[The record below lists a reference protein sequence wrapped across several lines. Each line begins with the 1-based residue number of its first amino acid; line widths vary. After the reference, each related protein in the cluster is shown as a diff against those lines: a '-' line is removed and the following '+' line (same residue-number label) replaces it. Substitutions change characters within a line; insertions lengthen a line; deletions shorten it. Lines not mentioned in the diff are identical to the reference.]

1 MKIIVRFHFV
11 DVEDRISQKKKFY
24 SCLKDILKRY
34 RNQTVTARV
43 DYIFTSDQYL
53 LDVNQRFLNH
63 DDFTDIITFDLSGD
77 KKHLQSEIYISL
89 ERVMENARKH
99 NVSSDN
105 ELFRVLSHG
114 LLHLCGYNDKTTA
127 EKKQMRKL
135 EQECISLFER
145 AMNK

>member
-1 MKIIVRFHFV
+1 V
-11 DVEDRISQKKKFY
+11 DVEDRISQKRKIY

-34 RNQTVTARV
+34 RNQTVSARV

-53 LDVNQRFLNH
+53 LGVNQRFLNH
-63 DDFTDIITFDLSGD
+63 DDFTDIITFDLSED
-77 KKHLQSEIYISL
+77 KENLQSEIYISL
-89 ERVMENARKH
+89 ERVMENASNH
-99 NVSSDN
+99 NVSNDN

-114 LLHLCGYNDKTTA
+114 LLHLCGYNDKTTV

-145 AMNK
+145 SMNK

>member
-1 MKIIVRFHFV
+1 V

-24 SCLKDILKRY
+24 SCLKDILKLY
-34 RNQTVTARV
+34 RNQTVSARV
-43 DYIFTSDQYL
+43 DYIFTTDQYL

-63 DDFTDIITFDLSGD
+63 DDFTDIITFDLSED
-77 KKHLQSEIYISL
+77 KENLQSEIYISL
-89 ERVMENARKH
+89 ERVIENAHKH
-99 NVSSDN
+99 KVPFQN

-114 LLHLCGYNDKTTA
+114 LLHLCGYNDKTLE
-127 EKKQMRKL
+127 EKRQMRRL